1 MQELKATAKT
11 RLLQLFENHG
21 AVMLL
26 LDPKQGKI
34 VEANRA
40 AGCFYGYSLETLC
53 TMGMDQISALP
64 KSESDKKLQ
73 QACADEHGFFTCTHR
88 LANGDL
94 RTVEV
99 YCSPVESSGQT
110 YLLAIIHDTTE
121 RSRSEEALHQQ
132 YVFAHALNRIGAAI
146 VTQDSPVPILDEI
159 ACTVGEALEIDRSLI
174 YDITFSKHQAI
185 GLCEWLNPKHPDIAP
200 TKATYPLDLFIGGAT
215 EMRDTQDWLVSQ
227 ADAVNPHLLGDGSG
241 PILHQ
246 QMNIQSLL
254 WYPFSFREDG
264 YYLLALNQ
272 IHSRREWAQEEFD
285 FLDSVGQLVNVA
297 LIKIRL
303 TDANRQ
309 AQERLTLL
317 AQAVTQSPHAVV
329 ITDLDANVEYVNPAY
344 EVVTGYRSDEVTGK
358 NSRLLHSGRTPQTTY
373 QELWERLTHG
383 ETWQG
388 EFINR
393 RKDGSEFVEFANIS
407 PVRQP
412 DGRISH
418 YLAIKEDITERK
430 RNEQRIQYLAHYD
443 VLTGLPN
450 RSRLSEHLEFA
461 INLAKRSS
469 GTLALMFLDLD
480 NFKDINDSLG
490 HSVGD
495 HVLVKLANR
504 ITEMVRAE
512 DTVSR
517 WGGDEFILMLPNIDV
532 QGAAQVAQKL
542 LGAIARPLHIDHY
555 DLHITASIGISI
567 YPDDGCNL
575 ETLSRNADT
584 AMYRAKQEGRHSYR
598 FFTQE
603 MQVRTSRNLRLS
615 NALRHA
621 MERNELQLH
630 YQPQISIRTRQVIGA
645 EALLRWQ
652 HPELGEIPPTEFIP
666 VAEDSGLIVSIGEW
680 VLRQAVQQAKQW
692 QDAGLPPLTMA
703 VNLSAVQFHKPD
715 LPDLVRR
722 ILNEAGLAP
731 EYLELELTE
740 RVAMHDPQGA
750 AAIMDKLNAHGIG
763 TSIDDFGT
771 GYSSLSYL
779 KKFKVRK
786 LKIDQSFVR
795 DIHRDAEDRA
805 IVSAIIQMAKSLG
818 IETLAEGV
826 ETAEQLAFLREQGC
840 DNVQGYFFEEAVPA
854 STLAAWMPVFNA
866 AVVGGRQEQAAPAP

>member
-1 MQELKATAKT
+1 MQDPNATENPK
-11 RLLQLFENHG
+11 LLQPFENHG
-21 AVMLL
+21 AIMLL
-26 LDPKQGKI
+26 LDPEEGQI
-34 VEANRA
+34 VEANQA
-40 AGCFYGYSLETLC
+40 AVRFYGYPAKTLC
-53 TMGMDQISALP
+53 SMRMSQISALP
-64 KSESDKKLQ
+64 ESELGEKFQ
-73 QACADEHGFFTCTHR
+73 RACTRAQGFFTHPHR

-99 YCSPVESSGQT
+99 YCSPAEFSGQT
-110 YLLAIIHDTTE
+110 YLLSIIHDTTE
-121 RSRSEEALHQQ
+121 RAQSERALQRQ

-159 ACTVGEALEIDRSLI
+159 ACTVGEALEMDRSLI
-174 YDITFSKHQAI
+174 YDISFSQHQAI
-185 GLCEWLNPKHPDIAP
+185 GLCEWLNPKHPDITP

-215 EMRDTQDWLVSQ
+215 EMRDTQDWIISH
-227 ADAVNPHLLGDGSG
+227 ADAINPHLLGDGSG
-241 PILHQ
+241 PILHE

-254 WYPFSFREDG
+254 WYPFSFRDDG

-272 IHSRREWAQEEFD
+272 IYFKREWEQEEFD

-297 LIKIRL
+297 LLKIRL
-303 TDANRQ
+303 TEANRQ

-329 ITDLDANVEYVNPAY
+329 ITDLDANVEYVNPAF
-344 EVVTGYRSDEVTGK
+344 EAVTGYCTDEVTGK
-358 NSRLLHSGRTPQTTY
+358 NSRLLHSGKTPRATY
-373 QELWERLTHG
+373 DELWARLTRG

-393 RKDGSEFVEFANIS
+393 RKDGREFVEFANIS

-412 DGRISH
+412 NGSISH
-418 YLAIKEDITERK
+418 YLAIKEDITDRK
-430 RNEQRIQYLAHYD
+430 RSEERIQYLAHFD

-450 RSRLSEHLEFA
+450 RSRLGEHLDFA

-469 GTLALMFLDLD
+469 GSLALMFLDLD

-490 HSVGD
+490 HSIGD
-495 HVLVKLANR
+495 GLLVKLATR
-504 ITEMVRAE
+504 LRDMVRAE

-517 WGGDEFILMLPNIDV
+517 WGGDEFILMLPNIDA
-532 QGAAQVAQKL
+532 QGAAQVARKL
-542 LGAIARPLHIDHY
+542 LEAISQPIHIERY
-555 DLHITASIGISI
+555 DLNVSASIGIAM
-567 YPDDGCNL
+567 YPDDGSNL

-598 FFTQE
+598 FFTQG
-603 MQVRTSRNLRLS
+603 MQVRTARNLSLS
-615 NALRHA
+615 NALCHA
-621 MERNELQLH
+621 LERNELQVH
-630 YQPQISIRTRQVIGA
+630 YQPQISLSKHRVIGA
-645 EALLRWQ
+645 EALLRWH
-652 HPELGEIPPTEFIP
+652 HPELGEIPPAEFIP
-666 VAEDSGLIVSIGEW
+666 VAEDSGLIIPIGEW
-680 VLRQAVQQAKQW
+680 VLRQAVQQAKAW
-692 QDAGLPPLTMA
+692 QNAGMPPLTMA

-715 LPDLVRR
+715 LPDLVTR

-731 EYLELELTE
+731 ERLELELTE

-750 AAIMDKLNAHGIG
+750 ATIMDRLNAHGIG

-786 LKIDQSFVR
+786 LKIDQSFVH
-795 DIHRDAEDRA
+795 DIHRHAEDKA
-805 IVSAIIQMAKSLG
+805 IVSAIIQMARSLG

-840 DNVQGYFFEEAVPA
+840 DDVQGHFYEEAVPA
-854 STLAAWMPVFNA
+854 DKFAAWIPGFSA
-866 AVVGGRQEQAAPAP
+866 TGLREAPAP